1 MINNER
7 DKSESFKWTISKN
20 GIRSVALVDIDI
32 FPNLLGRNEIEEYY
46 TGTGFF
52 SQGYLEQISPVGYD
66 SWKLAARK
74 GLEYAFSL
82 TTAHWTVHIHNI
94 EGRSL
99 TDTNPTVVGYT
110 ILLAFLDRIG
120 IRLKS
125 EQIEIFEDYVLKS
138 WVKPYKEVIPDF
150 FNLTYTEYP

>member
-1 MINNER
+1 M
-7 DKSESFKWTISKN
+7 
-20 GIRSVALVDIDI
+20 
-32 FPNLLGRNEIEEYY
+32 
-46 TGTGFF
+46 
-52 SQGYLEQISPVGYD
+52 
-66 SWKLAARK
+66 
-74 GLEYAFSL
+74 
-82 TTAHWTVHIHNI
+82 
-94 EGRSL
+94 